1 VILVPGH
8 VLSPQ
13 HGPTPVYTDAGLSSS
28 LGGSMALWYLWTH
41 HGNGPGVPF
50 DYPFCYTYAADVADE
65 DASADAVFDLMTWER
80 AIHHRNTII
89 AYGRSGL
96 PGEHAWDRGAVTFSR
111 PGLRGLTTDGPSY
124 VTWATL
130 VTWYSGGRWCG
141 RKLLRLG
148 LHDDDQDEGVLAPSL
163 VSLVESAYV
172 APIVAAGVY
181 CSRSGALIDGG
192 RVDSRLHYH
201 RLRSGTNRRAFIR
214 I

>member
-1 VILVPGH
+1 M
-8 VLSPQ
+8 
-13 HGPTPVYTDAGLSSS
+13 T
-28 LGGSMALWYLWTH
+28 LWHLWTH
-41 HGNGPGVPF
+41 HGNGPGDPF

-65 DASADAVFDLMTWER
+65 DASADAVFNLMLWER
-80 AIHHRNTII
+80 EIHHRNTII

-96 PGEHAWDRGAVTFSR
+96 PGERSWDRDAVSFSL
-111 PGLRGLTTDGPSY
+111 PGLRGAIADGPSI
-124 VTWATL
+124 VTWAVL
-130 VTWYSGGRWCG
+130 VTWYSESRWCG

-148 LHDDDQDEGVLAPSL
+148 MHESDQTSGIVDSSL

-181 CSRSGALIDGG
+181 CSRSGALITEG
-192 RVDSRLHYH
+192 RVDTQLHYH